1 MIFLSKVPDFI
12 RRGRMILQ
20 GEEAATQLLQEM
32 ATNYQIFKNGLEGLR
47 TQIEGAKQAINEG
60 TLIPMVLAHL
70 ERILGLSLAIGIIL
84 NCVLGAIDI
93 DNIELRLECEF
104 FSQEILMLSEGAK
117 MYRPIGAS
125 YMQLCLSSA
134 WIGTTDP
141 ETKLKIEDVYSEFRQ
156 DYIWA
161 NEVLPRVELE
171 EVSQHIRLLKETTY
185 H

>member
-20 GEEAATQLLQEM
+20 GEEPATQLLNEM
-32 ATNYQIFKNGLEGLR
+32 ATNYQIFKNGLEELR
-47 TQIEGAKQAINEG
+47 ARIERVKQAINEG
-60 TLIPMVLAHL
+60 ILIPMVLANL
-70 ERILGLSLAIGIIL
+70 ERILGLGFAIGIVL

-93 DNIELRLECEF
+93 DNIGLQLECEF

-117 MYRPIGAS
+117 MYRPIGAG
-125 YMQLCLSSA
+125 YMQLCLFSA

-141 ETKLKIEDVYSEFRQ
+141 ETRLKIEEVYSEFRL

-161 NEVLPRVELE
+161 NKVVPKVELE
-171 EVSQHIRLLKETTY
+171 EVSQQLRLLKETTY
-185 H
+185 Y